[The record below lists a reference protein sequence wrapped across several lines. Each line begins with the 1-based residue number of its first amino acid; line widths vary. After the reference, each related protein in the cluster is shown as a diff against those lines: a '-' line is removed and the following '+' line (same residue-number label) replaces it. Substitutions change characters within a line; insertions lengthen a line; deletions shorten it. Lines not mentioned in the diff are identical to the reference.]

1 MNLLRLVIIKIVL
14 RFGFIILNVGF
25 IDVDGL
31 LGTAYLLFLILYIY
45 YFIVDYLIIYM
56 FLILISEKIIYFDN
70 CNIL

>member
-31 LGTAYLLFLILYIY
+31 LGTAYLLFLILYI
-45 YFIVDYLIIYM
+45 
-56 FLILISEKIIYFDN
+56 
-70 CNIL
+70 